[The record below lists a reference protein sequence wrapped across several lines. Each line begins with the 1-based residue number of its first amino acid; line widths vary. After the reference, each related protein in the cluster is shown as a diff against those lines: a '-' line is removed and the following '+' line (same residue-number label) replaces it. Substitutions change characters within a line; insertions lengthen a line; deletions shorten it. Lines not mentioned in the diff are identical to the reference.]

1 MARRPTGSRKLPL
14 KLTAIQQHVLRLRL
28 ESALSFGEI
37 GRRLGRQK
45 STVYQNYLYA
55 VEKAKRIKASRLEE
69 AVSR

>member
-14 KLTAIQQHVLRLRL
+14 KLTAIQQQVLRLRL

-45 STVYQNYLYA
+45 STV
-55 VEKAKRIKASRLEE
+55 
-69 AVSR
+69 